1 MSQAFALDTVL
12 KTLESVLDTLED
24 VKNIEGQVDYR
35 VGAECNG
42 LIQYLESFI
51 FLLTANVF
59 KKIFDYVEPVSR
71 ALQAHNIDI
80 LTAIDFLKKSE
91 MNISNLRCDSIFQNL
106 YDTVKTTAQDLNF
119 EIELNLP
126 TKRQRRVP
134 RQSDE
139 TNSDD
144 PINNPVVSYK
154 VNTYFIIIDKVL
166 TELKKRFQDNTIDIA
181 KDLALLS
188 PKLIYAMRKELSIPT
203 DAFSS
208 ICENYKQFLNKDDIL
223 REYIQFIKSN
233 AEITVSEKLPDFLH
247 TTNSSFEEESSCD
260 ESNQDNETDNDLT
273 TKTIQYSGSLL
284 IMYKFFLLKG
294 LKSVFPNLY
303 QVIQIGVTLPISSAS
318 TERSFSK
325 LKIVKTRLRSTMT
338 QNRLED
344 LLIISCESDISV
356 QTENVV
362 NNFAKRSS
370 VLSKA
375 LSL

>member
-1 MSQAFALDTVL
+1 
-12 KTLESVLDTLED
+12 
-24 VKNIEGQVDYR
+24 VDFR

-59 KKIFDYVEPVSR
+59 KKNFDYVEPVSR
-71 ALQAHNIDI
+71 ALQAHYIDI

-91 MNISNLRCDSIFQNL
+91 KNMSNLRCDTIFQSL
-106 YDTVKTTAQDLNF
+106 YNTVKTTAQDLNF

-126 TKRQRRVP
+126 TKRQRKVP
-134 RQSDE
+134 RQSGQM
-139 TNSDD
+139 NSDD
-144 PINNPVVSYK
+144 PINSYK
-154 VNTYFIIIDKVL
+154 VNTYFIIIDRVL
-166 TELKKRFQDNTIDIA
+166 TKLKKRFQDNTIDIA
-181 KDLALLS
+181 KDLTLLS
-188 PKLIYAMRKELSIPT
+188 PKFIYGMRKELCIPS

-208 ICENYKQFLNKDDIL
+208 ICENYKQFLNKDYIL
-223 REYIQFIKSN
+223 REYIQFIESN
-233 AEITVSEKLPDFLH
+233 IEITVSEKLPDFLH
-247 TTNSSFEEESSCD
+247 TTNSSFEEESSCE
-260 ESNQDNETDNDLT
+260 ESNQDENETEKDLT
-273 TKTIQYSGSLL
+273 TNTINYSGSLL
-284 IMYKFFLLKG
+284 IMYKLFLLKG
-294 LKSVFPNLY
+294 LKSIFPNLY
-303 QVIQIGVTLPISSAS
+303 QVLQIGVTLPISSAS

-356 QTENVV
+356 QTEDVV